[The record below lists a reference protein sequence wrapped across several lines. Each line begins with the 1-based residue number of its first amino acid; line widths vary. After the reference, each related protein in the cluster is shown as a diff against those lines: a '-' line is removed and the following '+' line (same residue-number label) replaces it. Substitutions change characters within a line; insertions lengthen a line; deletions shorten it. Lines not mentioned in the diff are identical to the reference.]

1 MNLVTMA
8 LIILILI
15 LALEGIHRGFL
26 RSALNLGA
34 FFFSV
39 ITSYLF
45 YPAVS
50 SAIKA
55 NVSLFNYLT
64 YYTEGAEKI
73 ASFESSQQL
82 VSQLSTSQLNSI
94 ISSSDLSEPYTSLI
108 RQNVEAKAFASSGL
122 NTIGE
127 YYNMTIVSAVVNILA
142 FLAVFLIARLIF
154 AFVLGAIDYTVE
166 FPELRQYDRTTG
178 ALFGVLRGVMFCFL
192 IMTIIPVVFL
202 VVPVE
207 KITDYYNASDLAL
220 FFSDNNIFLH
230 FIRGVV

>member
-1 MNLVTMA
+1 MNLVTVV
-8 LIILILI
+8 LILLILI
-15 LALEGIHRGFL
+15 MGLEGIHRGFL

-34 FFFSV
+34 FFLS
-39 ITSYLF
+39 IISSYLF
-45 YPAVS
+45 YPVVS

-55 NVSLFNYLT
+55 NASLFDYLT

-73 ASFESSQQL
+73 ASFESSQLL
-82 VSQLSTSQLNSI
+82 VSQLSPVQLNDI
-94 ISSSDLSEPYTSLI
+94 ITQSNISEPFTSLI

-122 NTIGE
+122 TTIGE

-142 FLAVFLIARLIF
+142 FLVVFLIARLIF

-178 ALFGVLRGVMFCFL
+178 ALFGVLRGFMFCFL
-192 IMTIIPVVFL
+192 IMTVVPVVFL
-202 VVPVE
+202 ILPVE
-207 KITDYYNASDLAL
+207 KITDYYNASGFAL
-220 FFSDNNIFLH
+220 FFSDNNFFLH